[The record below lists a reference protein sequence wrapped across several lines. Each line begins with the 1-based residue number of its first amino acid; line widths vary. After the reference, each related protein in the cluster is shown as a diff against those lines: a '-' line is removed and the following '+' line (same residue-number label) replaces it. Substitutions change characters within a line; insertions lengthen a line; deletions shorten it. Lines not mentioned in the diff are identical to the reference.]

1 MNTTKITPPH
11 DSGKGTKRL
20 DYIDFAKA
28 FGMLLIVWGH
38 IRLSGWSNAF
48 VYAFHIPLFFFL
60 SGMVFSKKRYPTF
73 KSFLLK
79 RVNSLIK
86 PYIVFSLLTW
96 IVWASFSHA
105 THANVES
112 YWMPLAETFIA
123 QGSGGFLVHNVPLW
137 FVTCLFV
144 VEIVYYFIA
153 DLKRI
158 WIMAVTIAM
167 ATVSYLAISNL
178 ECFDVTLLPWNME
191 VAMLALPF
199 YAAGHWMVQSKSHQ
213 GIMDAVNRHKGL
225 SMLLAVLLAYVVYV
239 GSQYNGSISFGHA
252 NLGKNVFVAYGCGL
266 AGTLMWMIGCILL
279 SDTKMNKAN
288 VKLLEWTKW
297 FGRNSFNAMAI
308 HNPIKGFA
316 CVIVGGVLHCGSA
329 AVSGNSC
336 YSFVAFLLT
345 LAVTVAGMVFINRL
359 KVKFSKEKK

>member
-1 MNTTKITPPH
+1 MNTIKFTPP
-11 DSGKGTKRL
+11 DSGKATKRL

-60 SGMVFSKKRYPTF
+60 SGMVFSKKRYPNF

-96 IVWASFSHA
+96 IVWASFSYA
-105 THANVES
+105 THTNVDS
-112 YWMPLAETFIA
+112 YWMPLAETFIS

-144 VEIVYYFIA
+144 VEIIYYFIA
-153 DLKRI
+153 DMKRL
-158 WIMAVTIAM
+158 WIMTITIAM
-167 ATVSYLAISNL
+167 TAISYLAINNL
-178 ECFDVTLLPWNME
+178 EYFDVTLLPWNIE
-191 VAMLALPF
+191 VAMLTIPF
-199 YAAGHWMVQSKSHQ
+199 YAAGHWMVKSKSHQ
-213 GIMDAVNRHKGL
+213 GIMNVVNSHKV
-225 SMLLAVLLAYVVYV
+225 LAMILVVLLAYVVYV

-279 SDTKMNKAN
+279 ADTNMNKAN

-297 FGRNSFNAMAI
+297 FGRNCFNAMAI
-308 HNPIKGFA
+308 HNPIKGFV
-316 CVIVGGVLHCGSA
+316 CIIVGGVLHCGSA
-329 AVSGNSC
+329 AVSENCC

-345 LAVTVAGMVFINRL
+345 IAITVVGMVFINCF
-359 KVKFSKEKK
+359 KEKFSRQEK